1 MPTISV
7 YKKDLFTLLG
17 KQYTD
22 AEFDEL
28 CFDFGIEVDE
38 DTTEEALTAG
48 TEPELKLEIGANRYD
63 LLCIEGIA
71 QSLNEYIGNKEA
83 PIYKTIPPTTK
94 LYVEKST
101 EQIRPIAAAAILRN
115 IKFTDKSYESFIAL
129 QDKLHSNICRNRALV
144 AMGTHDLD
152 SIKGPFY
159 YKALPKDDFKFT
171 PLNQTKEMTGGEI
184 VDFYNTPEQKGNLG
198 RFTHIIQNSPVY
210 PVIFD
215 SNNVVCSLP
224 PLINSEHSKISVN
237 TKNVFIEIT
246 AVDPTKAQIVLNQ
259 LVAMFSRYCETPF
272 DIEPVE
278 IVSEHNNQSRTTP
291 DVSLRTMEVSKAY
304 INDAL
309 GLQLDTQEM
318 AGELKKM
325 SLKAVQSSKSDDIL
339 EVSIPITRP
348 DILHPCDIMEDVGV
362 GYGFNNVPKDGELSN
377 STFIATP
384 LPVNKVGDI
393 FREASAQAGW
403 SEVLPLSLCSHDE
416 NFAYLRQTDNGD
428 KVVELA
434 NPKTAEYQVVRT
446 TLLPG
451 ILKTVKENRKHS
463 LPIKVFEVGDVV
475 FKNLA
480 LERKAYNVKHW
491 GAIFVGK
498 TSSFEII
505 QGLLAKLMQT
515 LRTEWIADFG
525 KKTSGRGYWIEEDVS
540 NKTYFAGRGAKVL
553 FRSKEGANPIVIG
566 ECGALHPEVMN
577 NFSIPYAA
585 SYVEL
590 DIEAFL

>member
-7 YKKDLFTLLG
+7 YKKDLFNLLG

-38 DTTEEALTAG
+38 DTTEEALKTGA
-48 TEPELKLEIGANRYD
+48 EPELKLEIGANRYD

-83 PIYKTIPPTTK
+83 PVYKTVPPTTK
-94 LYVEKST
+94 LYVEPST

-115 IKFTDKSYESFIAL
+115 ITFTPKSYESFIAL
-129 QDKLHSNICRNRALV
+129 QDKLHSNICRNRTLV

-152 SIKGPFY
+152 SIQGPFY
-159 YKALPKDDFKFT
+159 YRALPKDSFKFT

-198 RFTHIIQNSPVY
+198 RFTHIIQESPVY

-215 SNNVVCSLP
+215 ANDVVCSLP
-224 PLINSEHSKISVN
+224 PLINSEHSKISLD
-237 TKNVFIEIT
+237 TKNIFIEIT
-246 AVDPTKAQIVLNQ
+246 AIDQTKAKIVLDQ
-259 LVAMFSRYCETPF
+259 LVAMFSVYCKEPF
-272 DIEPVE
+272 TIEPVE
-278 IVSEHNNQSRTTP
+278 IVSEHNNQSRVTP
-291 DVSLRTMEVSKAY
+291 DVSTRTMEVSKAY

-309 GLQLDTQEM
+309 GLKLSTEEM
-318 AGELKKM
+318 AAQLKKM
-325 SLKAVQSSKSDDIL
+325 SLKATQSSKSDDIL
-339 EVSIPITRP
+339 DVAIPITRP
-348 DILHPCDIMEDVGV
+348 DVLHPCDIMEDVGV

-377 STFIATP
+377 SAFIATP
-384 LPVNKVGDI
+384 LPVNKIGDI

-403 SEVLPLSLCSHDE
+403 VEVLPLTLCSHDE
-416 NFAYLRQTDNGD
+416 NFSFLRQKDNGD

-463 LPIKVFEVGDVV
+463 LPIKVFESGDVV
-475 FKNLA
+475 FKDLS
-480 LERKAYNVKHW
+480 LERKAYNEKHW
-491 GAIFVGK
+491 GAIYVGK
-498 TSSFEII
+498 TSSFEIV
-505 QGLLAKLMQT
+505 QGLLGKIMQT
-515 LRTEWIADFG
+515 FRTEWIADFG
-525 KKTSGRGYWIEEDVS
+525 KKSTGRGYWIEEDAS
-540 NKTYFAGRGAKVL
+540 NNTYFPGRGAKVF
-553 FRSKEGANPIVIG
+553 FRSKEGAEPIVIG

-590 DIEAFL
+590 NAEAFL